1 MHASDHQGGTEIS
14 FHTIHVHLYRVVG
27 NVEDGDDGDNE
38 DDEDDN
44 EDDDEDDDEDDEDDD
59 RLLFLEP
66 KITSDLDANLATI
79 SRLPIPAARI
89 RAVKPY
95 LLARFT

>member
-1 MHASDHQGGTEIS
+1 MGRYPCIQAIIKAEQRFPSTQFT
-14 FHTIHVHLYRVVG
+14 FTYVG
-27 NVEDGDDGDNE
+27 NGEDSDENDDEDGDM
-38 DDEDDN
+38 
-44 EDDDEDDDEDDEDDD
+44 DDDEDDDEHDDEHDD

-89 RAVKPY
+89 RAVNPY
-95 LLARFT
+95 LLARLT

>member
-1 MHASDHQGGTEIS
+1 MQAIIKAEQRFPSTQFT
-14 FHTIHVHLYRVVG
+14 FTYVG
-27 NVEDGDDGDNE
+27 NGEDGDDGDNE
-38 DDEDDN
+38 DD
-44 EDDDEDDDEDDEDDD
+44 D
-59 RLLFLEP
+59 RLPFLES
-66 KITSDLDANLATI
+66 KITSDLEANFATI

>member
-1 MHASDHQGGTEIS
+1 MHASNHQGGTEVP
-14 FHTIHVHLYRVVG
+14 FHAIHVHLDVG
-27 NVEDGDDGDNE
+27 N
-38 DDEDDN
+38 DED
-44 EDDDEDDDEDDEDDD
+44 EDEEDDEDDD
-59 RLLFLEP
+59 RLLFLES

-79 SRLPIPAARI
+79 SRLPIPAARM

>member
-1 MHASDHQGGTEIS
+1 MQAIIRAEQRFPSTQFT
-14 FHTIHVHLYRVVG
+14 FTYVG
-27 NVEDGDDGDNE
+27 D
-38 DDEDDN
+38 DDN
-44 EDDDEDDDEDDEDDD
+44 EDSDEDDD

>member
-1 MHASDHQGGTEIS
+1 MGRYPCMQAIIKAEQRFPSTQFT
-14 FHTIHVHLYRVVG
+14 FTYVG
-27 NVEDGDDGDNE
+27 NGEYNDDGDNE
-38 DDEDDN
+38 DDED
-44 EDDDEDDDEDDEDDD
+44 DDEDDD
-59 RLLFLEP
+59 RLLFLES

>member
-1 MHASDHQGGTEIS
+1 MGRYPCMQAIIKAEQRLPSTQFT
-14 FHTIHVHLYRVVG
+14 FTYVG
-27 NVEDGDDGDNE
+27 NGEDSDEN
-38 DDEDDN
+38 DDEDG
-44 EDDDEDDDEDDEDDD
+44 EDDDDEDDD
-59 RLLFLEP
+59 RLLFLES

-79 SRLPIPAARI
+79 SKLPIPAARM

>member
-1 MHASDHQGGTEIS
+1 MGRYPCMQAIIKAEQRLPSTQFT
-14 FHTIHVHLYRVVG
+14 FTYVG
-27 NVEDGDDGDNE
+27 NGEYGDDGDNE
-38 DDEDDN
+38 D
-44 EDDDEDDDEDDEDDD
+44 DDEDDD
-59 RLLFLEP
+59 RLLFLES

>member
-1 MHASDHQGGTEIS
+1 MGRYPCIQAIIKAEQRFPSTQFT
-14 FHTIHVHLYRVVG
+14 FTYVG
-27 NVEDGDDGDNE
+27 DGEDGNE
-38 DDEDDN
+38 NDDED
-44 EDDDEDDDEDDEDDD
+44 DDEDDD
-59 RLLFLEP
+59 RLLFLES

-89 RAVKPY
+89 RAVNPY

>member
-1 MHASDHQGGTEIS
+1 MQAIIKAEQRFPSTQFT
-14 FHTIHVHLYRVVG
+14 FTYVG
-27 NVEDGDDGDNE
+27 NGEDGDDGDNE
-38 DDEDDN
+38 DDEN
-44 EDDDEDDDEDDEDDD
+44 GD
-59 RLLFLEP
+59 RLPFLES

-89 RAVKPY
+89 RAVNPY

>member
-1 MHASDHQGGTEIS
+1 MGRYPCIQAIIKAEQRFPSTQFTFTYVDNG
-14 FHTIHVHLYRVVG
+14 
-27 NVEDGDDGDNE
+27 EDGDDGDNE
-38 DDEDDN
+38 D
-44 EDDDEDDDEDDEDDD
+44 DDEDDD
-59 RLLFLEP
+59 RLLFLES

>member
-1 MHASDHQGGTEIS
+1 MGRYPCMQAIIKAEQRFPSTQFT
-14 FHTIHVHLYRVVG
+14 FTFVG
-27 NVEDGDDGDNE
+27 NGEDDDDGDNE
-38 DDEDDN
+38 DDEDD
-44 EDDDEDDDEDDEDDD
+44 DEDNYEDDD

>member
-1 MHASDHQGGTEIS
+1 MLDQN
-14 FHTIHVHLYRVVG
+14 RVAIIKAEQRFPSTQFTFTYVG
-27 NVEDGDDGDNE
+27 NGEDSDEN
-38 DDEDDN
+38 DDEDG
-44 EDDDEDDDEDDEDDD
+44 EDDDDEDDD
-59 RLLFLEP
+59 RLLFLES

-79 SRLPIPAARI
+79 SKLPIPAARM

>member
-1 MHASDHQGGTEIS
+1 MQAIIKAEQRFPSTQFT
-14 FHTIHVHLYRVVG
+14 FTYVG
-27 NVEDGDDGDNE
+27 NGEYGDDGDNE
-38 DDEDDN
+38 DDEDD
-44 EDDDEDDDEDDEDDD
+44 DEDDD
-59 RLLFLEP
+59 RLLFLES

>member
-1 MHASDHQGGTEIS
+1 MGRYPCIQAIIKAEQRFPSTQFT
-14 FHTIHVHLYRVVG
+14 FTYVG
-27 NVEDGDDGDNE
+27 NGEDSDEN
-38 DDEDDN
+38 DDEDG
-44 EDDDEDDDEDDEDDD
+44 EDDDDEDDD
-59 RLLFLEP
+59 RLLFLES

>member
-1 MHASDHQGGTEIS
+1 MGRYPCMQAIIKAEQRFPSTQFT
-14 FHTIHVHLYRVVG
+14 FTYVG
-27 NVEDGDDGDNE
+27 NGEDGYDGDNE
-38 DDEDDN
+38 D
-44 EDDDEDDDEDDEDDD
+44 DDEDDD
-59 RLLFLEP
+59 RLLFLES

>member
-1 MHASDHQGGTEIS
+1 MGRYPCIQAIIKAEQRFPSTQFT
-14 FHTIHVHLYRVVG
+14 FTYVG
-27 NVEDGDDGDNE
+27 NGEDSDEN
-38 DDEDDN
+38 DDEDG
-44 EDDDEDDDEDDEDDD
+44 EDDDDEDDD
-59 RLLFLEP
+59 RLLFLES

-79 SRLPIPAARI
+79 SKLPIPAARM

>member
-1 MHASDHQGGTEIS
+1 MGRYPCMQAIIKAEQRFPSTQFT
-14 FHTIHVHLYRVVG
+14 FTYVG
-27 NVEDGDDGDNE
+27 NGEYGDDGDNE
-38 DDEDDN
+38 DDEDD
-44 EDDDEDDDEDDEDDD
+44 DEDNYEDDD

>member
-1 MHASDHQGGTEIS
+1 MGRYPCMQAIIKAEQRFPSTQFT
-14 FHTIHVHLYRVVG
+14 FTYVG
-27 NVEDGDDGDNE
+27 NGEYGDDGDNE
-38 DDEDDN
+38 D
-44 EDDDEDDDEDDEDDD
+44 DDEDDD
-59 RLLFLEP
+59 RLLFLES

>member
-1 MHASDHQGGTEIS
+1 MGRYPCMQAIIKAEQRLPSTQFT
-14 FHTIHVHLYRVVG
+14 FTYVG
-27 NVEDGDDGDNE
+27 NGEDGDDGDNE
-38 DDEDDN
+38 DDEDD
-44 EDDDEDDDEDDEDDD
+44 D
-59 RLLFLEP
+59 RLLFLES